1 MGWQGVTVPNAHGGQ
16 QVTAIAAS
24 SEHTPDQQV
33 RFLTG
38 GRDNR
43 IVLWDGNI
51 FLCDHSVKKETLKE
65 KQLKYLLEE
74 SLI

>member
-1 MGWQGVTVPNAHGGQ
+1 MITGWDPVGWQGVTVPNAHGGQ

-43 IVLWDGNI
+43 IVLWDGKQI
-51 FLCDHSVKKETLKE
+51 KK
-65 KQLKYLLEE
+65 
-74 SLI
+74 I